1 MATAEEFVLNIRAP
15 TSAVDAATAAVDKL
29 AAAGGAASTVLDSVG
44 AAAAVA
50 GIKLRGVNGQ
60 FISKDALAALAQAI
74 PGFER
79 LSDAAKKA
87 ALSET
92 AVGAATEKTAA
103 QLKAI
108 SKAADAKAKLDEKML
123 RQSEKLAAQDENAA
137 SNNSMGGKL
146 NGMIGAAEHAT
157 GVTGKL
163 TAALRSLGPEGA
175 AVAAVLTVVIAVVG
189 AVVIAFRDMVEAAI
203 SISQQKDALAATFKA
218 LSTGSESGRELVD
231 SLSEVAAAL
240 PFAEDKVLAWG
251 KSLMSAGIEGQG
263 LTSAVNAVAAATA
276 LMGEEGGQSV
286 INMEKQLAEA
296 GAAADT
302 MMKTI
307 QGGGKKAVNML
318 SSMGLQA
325 HDLAMALGVTDA
337 KFKTMH
343 LTAEQMS
350 GALEKALI
358 TKGAGALETMG
369 LTWESISGKLKDG
382 ADDLFEDMGTAV
394 RPFMAAVKSLF
405 SEFFAGTTTMSTAKE
420 VITAVLT
427 EAFAVA
433 TKVVNFLHK
442 GFLEVEIAAFKV
454 AAAIWPIVSVLIALS
469 KNETLMNGLI
479 LGFKAFAV
487 VIGLVIGL
495 GLALMATVGF
505 FVGMFAAIGGAV
517 LSMVAT
523 VAGALTWCVG
533 DAARATGEIFAT
545 LGGWATAAYDA
556 AANFIG
562 GIVQGIMG
570 GYGAVVGAV
579 KGLASAAMGAF
590 TGFFKIHSPSQLMAD
605 TAVHIPGGAVE
616 GIEAGTSDVQGAM
629 QDMGNAGMD
638 GASKGFGKGGK
649 GAASDS
655 GSISLV
661 VHYNGTREDNPDLE
675 TRLLD
680 LLERVR
686 GLAPRATP

>member
-1 MATAEEFVLNIRAP
+1 MASAEDFVLNIRIPTSNVDAA
-15 TSAVDAATAAVDKL
+15 TSAVDKLGSALTAQTAFVKDL
-29 AAAGGAASTVLDSVG
+29 Q
-44 AAAAVA
+44 
-50 GIKLRGVNGQ
+50 GQ
-60 FISKDALAALAQAI
+60 LGNPNLSGKQFDALAAKVASASSKMRAMQEAQTK
-74 PGFER
+74 
-79 LSDAAKKA
+79 S
-87 ALSET
+87 
-92 AVGAATEKTAA
+92 
-103 QLKAI
+103 
-108 SKAADAKAKLDEKML
+108 DAKAAEAKIKLDEKML

-189 AVVIAFRDMVEAAI
+189 AVVIAFRDMALAAI
-203 SISQQKDALAATFKA
+203 SISQQKDALTATF
-218 LSTGSESGRELVD
+218 
-231 SLSEVAAAL
+231 AAL
-240 PFAEDKVLAWG
+240 AGGAKGADAVHASVAKLDAQLPQS
-251 KSLMSAGIEGQG
+251 KSLIEDWATSLLSAGIEGDKLESG
-263 LTSAVNAVAAATA
+263 IKAIASAAGMMPKTGAEASQR
-276 LMGEEGGQSV
+276 M
-286 INMEKQLAEA
+286 IKQLAE
-296 GAAADT
+296 GGEAAKGL
-302 MMKTI
+302 MKQI
-307 QGGGKKAVNML
+307 QEGGKKSAAL
-318 SSMGLQA
+318 LADMGLQSK
-325 HDLAMALGVTDA
+325 DLAAALGVTPE
-337 KFKTMH
+337 KLKTM
-343 LTAEQMS
+343 TVSAEQM
-350 GALEKALI
+350 GAALEKALI
-358 TKGAGALETMG
+358 TKGKGALETMG
-369 LTWESISGKLKDG
+369 LSWASISGKIHDG
-382 ADDLFEDMGTAV
+382 IESLFEDSTAFV
-394 RPFMAAVKSLF
+394 APFMQAVKSLF
-405 SEFFAGTTTMSTAKE
+405 SEFSEGTTTMETAKS
-420 VITAVLT
+420 VIAAVLT
-427 EAFAVA
+427 EVFAVA

-442 GFLEVEIAAFKV
+442 GFLTVEIAAFKV

-545 LGGWATAAYDA
+545 LGGWVSAAYDA
-556 AANFIG
+556 ASNFVS
-562 GIVQGIMG
+562 GIVNGISNG
-570 GYGAVVGAV
+570 VGAVAAV
-579 KGLASAAMGAF
+579 KGLASSAMGAF
-590 TGFFKIHSPSQLMAD
+590 TGFFRIKSPSGAMEDKAEE
-605 TAVHIPGGAVE
+605 IPAGAVV
-616 GIEAGTSDVQGAM
+616 GVNNGTGDLEDAM
-629 QDMGNAGMD
+629 TDMGSAGMS

-655 GSISLV
+655 GSISVV

-686 GLAPRATP
+686 GLAPRSAT